1 MFLELNNVYKSYG
14 ENMVL
19 KNITFSLE
27 KGKILCLLGP
37 SGCGKTTILN
47 SIGGFININSGKI
60 FLDGVDITN
69 LEPEDRNVSTVFQSY
84 GLFNHKNVIDNVK
97 YGLKFRKFSKDE
109 MNIKALE
116 IIEMV
121 GLKGYEKRRITE
133 LSGGQ
138 QQRVALARSLVI
150 NPKLILLDEPF
161 SNLDENLKDTM
172 RKEIRRL
179 VNLFG
184 MTTILVTHDQEDAFT
199 VADEVILLNNGEIT
213 QHSNP
218 RDLYNEPKN
227 QFSLEF
233 IGNSNKFSDGNFNRY
248 EDIKIVDNSEKKG
261 RIIDIVFKGAF
272 IEYSIEVDGVII
284 KSLELNNGKERN
296 KGDTVYLKYAVKN
309 IKSAVPE

>member
-121 GLKGYEKRRITE
+121 GLKGYEKRRVTE

-227 QFSLEF
+227 QFSLDF

-248 EDIKIVDNSEKKG
+248 EDVKIVDNSEKKG

-272 IEYSIEVDGVII
+272 IEYSIEVDEIII
-284 KSLELNNGKERN
+284 KSLELNSGKERK
-296 KGDTVYLKYAVKN
+296 KGDIVYLKYNVKN

>member
-47 SIGGFININSGKI
+47 SIGGFVNINSGKI

-227 QFSLEF
+227 QFSLDF

-248 EDIKIVDNSEKKG
+248 EDVKIVDNSEKKG

-272 IEYSIEVDGVII
+272 IEYSIEVDEIII
-284 KSLELNNGKERN
+284 KSLELNSGKERK
-296 KGDTVYLKYAVKN
+296 KGDIVYLKYNVKN